1 MDKYLFFFI
10 LSSALLII
18 SVITICLAPIING
31 AGTVN
36 FYNIGASAPANE
48 KNLFK
53 EWDTA
58 SCQLLND
65 DYKHKK
71 DIGGFNGDTN
81 GRDETQTKRTIN
93 ECKRHKAMFGLEYAA
108 LIADVVLGFI
118 CTLLGLIHY
127 LEQGKPFET
136 TSGLIGIASGGIAT
150 VLTIVYVIYSGIIFN
165 NDYIRDDTA
174 SNIFYDNHAYLHW
187 NGNKYV
193 RNYDEQKLEEDLD
206 VQYIKYKDLGKKG
219 YNYDSEIYQMSLDS
233 NSEYKQCQS
242 NTPLTSLITYSIN
255 SITKNCEY
263 IWYDSLNESVQAKYL
278 YNRWLTSI
286 ILSVIICVC
295 GIGLA
300 FFGFLLFKGSSGSS

>member
-53 EWDTA
+53 EWGTA

-81 GRDETQTKRTIN
+81 GREETQTKRKIN
-93 ECKRHKAMFGLEYAA
+93 DCKRHKAMFGLEYAA
-108 LIADVVLGFI
+108 LISDVVLGFI
-118 CTLLGLIHY
+118 CMLLGLIHY

-150 VLTIVYVIYSGIIFN
+150 VLTIVYVVYSGIIFN
-165 NDYIRDDTA
+165 NEYIRDSA
-174 SNIFYDNHAYLHW
+174 SNILYDNHAYLHW

-193 RNYDEQKLEEDLD
+193 NNYDEQKLEKDLD
-206 VQYIKYKDLGKKG
+206 VQFIKYKDLGKKG

-233 NSEYKQCQS
+233 NSEFSNCQTYVS
-242 NTPLTSLITYSIN
+242 LTEQKTYGASGA
-255 SITKNCEY
+255 KKCEY
-263 IWYDSLNESVQAKYL
+263 IWRSSFSESVQAKYL
-278 YNRWLTSI
+278 YDRWITSI
-286 ILSVIICVC
+286 ILSVVICVC

-300 FFGFLLFKGSSGSS
+300 FFGFLLFKGN